1 MKLLQRAHFAGN
13 QFRRGLASSEGRQ
26 QDSIAGF
33 AGQSHMAALFVGAAV
48 LTGFAF
54 IGRNAQ

>member
-33 AGQSHMAALFVGAAV
+33 AEQNHMGIHN
-48 LTGFAF
+48 GFAF